1 MSGPAAPLDL
11 ERLSTLVE
19 RGEVH
24 TVLLAIV
31 DMQGR
36 LQGKRLDAHYFMH
49 DVVAH
54 GTEGC
59 NYLLAVDVDM
69 NTVEGYRMSSWD
81 KGYGDFVMQP
91 DFATLRLL
99 PWQEGTAFLYADL
112 AWEDGSDVV
121 ASPRQILKRQT
132 ARLAERDLVAMV
144 GTELEFIVFNDTY
157 EALWESGYRDLHPA
171 NLYNVDYS
179 VLGTA
184 RIEPLLRRIRLG
196 MAGAGMQVES
206 AKGECNLGQ
215 HEIAFKYT
223 DALAACDNHSLYKT
237 GAKEIA
243 AQEGQAITF
252 MAKFN
257 EREGNSCH
265 IHLSFRSTD
274 GDAVLASDAHGDEQG
289 EGLSALGKS
298 YVAGQ

>member
-1 MSGPAAPLDL
+1 MSAPAAPLDL
-11 ERLSTLVE
+11 EGLRTRVD

-91 DFATLRLL
+91 DFSTLRLL

-112 AWEDGSDVV
+112 VWEDGSDVV

-157 EALWESGYRDLHPA
+157 EALWSSGYRDLHPA

-196 MAGAGMQVES
+196 DGGRGPAGRVGQGRVQPRAARDRVQVHRRAGHLRQPLPLQDRGQGDRRPGGHVAHVHGQVRR
-206 AKGECNLGQ
+206 A
-215 HEIAFKYT
+215 
-223 DALAACDNHSLYKT
+223 
-237 GAKEIA
+237 
-243 AQEGQAITF
+243 
-252 MAKFN
+252 
-257 EREGNSCH
+257 
-265 IHLSFRSTD
+265 
-274 GDAVLASDAHGDEQG
+274 
-289 EGLSALGKS
+289 
-298 YVAGQ
+298 